1 MGTQQPKKKTTLVV
15 EEGGLEFVTT
25 EGRVLATLYPETD
38 GVSLDLV
45 GPDGATRLFLSV
57 GLSHASVKVFSAQSG
72 ASARLWAGQDR
83 AVCQL
88 TNPEGINTLTLA
100 GGGSENGNGVLSLS
114 SAQGHLAAVMTAVTE
129 NGADGGGVSLFN
141 LGAGFPAV
149 NMTARRDGGALSTWT
164 RDGVPA
170 AMLGADGG
178 EGLLSIRKQG
188 GEPIFTIPVHRMPG
202 MAKPGRPS
210 AEEATPEGEPEGAP
224 RDGAV

>member
-1 MGTQQPKKKTTLVV
+1 MGTEQPKKTTLVV

-114 SAQGHLAAVMTAVTE
+114 SAQGHLAAVMTAVTG
-129 NGADGGGVSLFN
+129 NGGDGGAVSLFN
-141 LGAGFPAV
+141 LGADFPAM
-149 NMTARRDGGALSTWT
+149 NMTARRDGGA
-164 RDGVPA
+164 
-170 AMLGADGG
+170 
-178 EGLLSIRKQG
+178 
-188 GEPIFTIPVHRMPG
+188 PIFTIPVHRMPG
-202 MAKPGRPS
+202 MEKPGGAS
-210 AEEATPEGEPEGAP
+210 AEEARPEGEPEGAP
-224 RDGAV
+224 RTGAV